1 MVVLA
6 SMGVAVLNMPA
17 HSLDAWDDAW
27 LNPPLSASPGCY
39 YYWDTG
45 NISKYGITKDLEAMK
60 AIGIDEPFVANVVGK
75 RAKQGLVKVF
85 TEEWWDCMVHAANEA
100 KRLGM
105 HIGYF
110 DYTVVDAQGN
120 ICPDVVKLDFE
131 VKGQGSNA
139 GVANDDMMSDEPW
152 QGNSRSTYRGKCQ
165 LIVRSNALAAVSGK
179 NRKIGKIVVKA
190 KSKGLKPLTTIITV
204 K

>member
-1 MVVLA
+1 MGLA
-6 SMGVAVLNMPA
+6 VFDLPA
-17 HSLDAWDDAW
+17 QGLDAWDDAW

-75 RAKQGLVKVF
+75 RAKQGPVKVF

-110 DYTVVDAQGN
+110 N
-120 ICPDVVKLDFE
+120 CP
-131 VKGQGSNA
+131 GW
-139 GVANDDMMSDEPW
+139 MP
-152 QGNSRSTYRGKCQ
+152 
-165 LIVRSNALAAVSGK
+165 
-179 NRKIGKIVVKA
+179 KA
-190 KSKGLKPLTTIITV
+190 TFVLMP
-204 K
+204 